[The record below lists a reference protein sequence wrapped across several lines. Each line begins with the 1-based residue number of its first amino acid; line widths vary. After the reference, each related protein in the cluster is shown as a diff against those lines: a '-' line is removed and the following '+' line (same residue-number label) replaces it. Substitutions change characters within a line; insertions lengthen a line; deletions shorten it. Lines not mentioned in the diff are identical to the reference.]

1 MRYKQIIAQ
10 APLLTFV
17 IASFVFF
24 VEASA
29 YICRPYAPTTR
40 RTRRTTL
47 GESSRTM
54 LPRKQFLA
62 YAAASSLAFTFNSQP
77 AFAFSSSRSAPQ
89 ASVSDVA
96 YRALTLDFGPGV
108 TVPVAVWH
116 PIGNDD
122 LLTETATYNHRISVA
137 KIGDLLA
144 GWDFIPSFASRNFVL
159 KPSLAS
165 AKVYAAPRTNILPLP
180 SSGPVVILAHGFLGS
195 RFDLSHL
202 AEELAS
208 EGFIVVSPEFP
219 ESLAASYPRTE
230 GMDRAAITDKLL
242 DTMQS
247 DWLIQ
252 PTSYGIIGHSLGTG
266 TVLKTGDDSWTR
278 VCIAGKPS
286 ERASPAL
293 FIGSTN
299 DGAVSLSRIG
309 ALPKEYI
316 KIDENSLGTANSPLP
331 SKAALIF
338 DRPDAPNHISFL
350 AEGPNDAMVQ
360 FLSPLLPVA
369 QAMDIPVLDFD
380 KYARVR
386 DSRQTA
392 EVVVPLVSS
401 YLRQNMKMN

>member
-1 MRYKQIIAQ
+1 
-10 APLLTFV
+10 
-17 IASFVFF
+17 
-24 VEASA
+24 
-29 YICRPYAPTTR
+29 
-40 RTRRTTL
+40 
-47 GESSRTM
+47 M

-62 YAAASSLAFTFNSQP
+62 SVAASSLAFMFNSQP
-77 AFAFSSSRSAPQ
+77 APALAFSSSRSAPQ

-116 PIGNDD
+116 PMDGDGAI
-122 LLTETATYNHRISVA
+122 LTETATYNHRISVA

-159 KPSLAS
+159 KPSLTN
-165 AKVYAAPRTNILPLP
+165 AKVLAAPRTNVMPLP

-242 DTMQS
+242 DTVQR
-247 DWLIQ
+247 DWSIQ

-266 TVLKTGDDSWTR
+266 TVLNTGDDSWTR

-316 KIDENSLGTANSPLP
+316 KIDENSLRTADSPLP

-392 EVVVPLVSS
+392 EVVVPLVST